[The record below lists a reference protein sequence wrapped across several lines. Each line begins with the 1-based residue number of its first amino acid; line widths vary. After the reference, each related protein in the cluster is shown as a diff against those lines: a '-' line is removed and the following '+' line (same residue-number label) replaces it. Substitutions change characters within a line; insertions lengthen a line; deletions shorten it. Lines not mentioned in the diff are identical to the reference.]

1 METNRQRIIR
11 EALETFGVQH
21 QMVVA
26 IEEMGEV
33 QHELCK
39 ILRAEGEGDLRHLAE
54 EIVDA
59 RICLEQMVKA
69 FSLDHYIA
77 HWEGVKMARLA
88 DKTEQRMEAAAQ

>member
-1 METNRQRIIR
+1 MDRIKTFDN
-11 EALETFGVQH
+11 ALQAFGVQH

-26 IEEMGEV
+26 IEELGEV
-33 QHELCK
+33 AHELCK
-39 ILRAEGEGDLRHLAE
+39 ILRGEGEGDLRHLAE

-59 RICLEQMVKA
+59 RICMEQMVLA

-88 DKTEQRMEAAAQ
+88 DMTEQRMGAAVQ

>member
-1 METNRQRIIR
+1 MENIKTKIIR
-11 EALETFGVQH
+11 GALVAFGAEH
-21 QMVVA
+21 QTVVA

-59 RICLEQMVKA
+59 RICLDQMVMA
-69 FSLDHYIA
+69 FGLDRYID
-77 HWEGVKMARLA
+77 HWEGVKLARLS
-88 DKTEQRMEAAAQ
+88 DMTEQRLEAAVQ